1 MNNHL
6 EITSDF
12 EQFKIGFINRLI
24 NNYEDTIE
32 RQLAIDKTPD
42 VTIDQAIR
50 RNAFCKEIL
59 PILWDA
65 VPSQNEKD
73 YCYDS
78 HTVYV
83 HILNVGSRYK
93 KELKV
98 KCYFHGGV
106 RGNPIKGHLLQ
117 SEMEKI
123 TANSIIDV
131 IKEAAIREVVEETN
145 IRLDFIDHTM
155 CSLKLYDN
163 IIMGNYEVVIG
174 NTKHYINIALLSNN
188 YTLLQ
193 GIEHVNKKLLHYII
207 KKIIANLWS
216 HRNQLITTI
225 IGHF

>member
-1 MNNHL
+1 MNNQL
-6 EITSDF
+6 EITSNF

-42 VTIDQAIR
+42 LIIEQAIR

-73 YCYDS
+73 YCYNS

-83 HILNVGSRYK
+83 RILDAGSRYN

-98 KCYFHGGV
+98 KCYFHGGI
-106 RGNPIKGHLLQ
+106 RGNPIKGHLFK

-123 TANSIIDV
+123 TTDSIIDV

-145 IRLDFIDHTM
+145 IKLEFIDHIV
-155 CSLKLYDN
+155 CSLNLYN
-163 IIMGNYEVVIG
+163 NTIMGNYEIVIG
-174 NTKHYINIALLSNN
+174 DNKHTVTITLSSNN
-188 YTLLQ
+188 YALLKRSFQ
-193 GIEHVNKKLLHYII
+193 D
-207 KKIIANLWS
+207 NLEVHTAFMENTGEIS
-216 HRNQLITTI
+216 GLIL
-225 IGHF
+225 

>member
-1 MNNHL
+1 MNNKL

-24 NNYEDTIE
+24 NNYEDTSE
-32 RQLAIDKTPD
+32 RQLSINKTPD
-42 VTIDQAIR
+42 ITIDQAIR

-73 YCYDS
+73 YCYNS

-83 HILNVGSRYK
+83 HILDADSRYN

-106 RGNPIKGHLLQ
+106 RGNPIKVHLLQ

-123 TANSIIDV
+123 TENNIIDV
-131 IKEAAIREVVEETN
+131 IKEAAIREAVEETN
-145 IRLDFIDHTM
+145 VKLDFIDDTI
-155 CSLKLYDN
+155 CSLNLYN
-163 IIMGNYEVVIG
+163 NTIMGNYKVIIG
-174 NTKHYINIALLSNN
+174 NNKHYINIELSSNN
-188 YTLLQ
+188 YTLLKNCFNDNFEKHKTFMENT
-193 GIEHVNKKLLHYII
+193 GEI
-207 KKIIANLWS
+207 S
-216 HRNQLITTI
+216 GLIL
-225 IGHF
+225 